1 MAKTVRYLSRISS
14 ALLFSILFTLLSL
27 PLGSAVAS
35 TWEPEPAPQA
45 LTPAQKV
52 YYPDL
57 DTYSAPRVRNPQL
70 LVLTKDLSWQKIAAN
85 ADKYPQLMK
94 YAAAGTVGNL
104 FTSGCL
110 SESVLTI
117 QNSYDSAEFNPCPR
131 VGITAGKISGLPGWY
146 WRQNPEGRPGKLA
159 GILEAFGIKSRAI
172 GQQAGLLLASSKGEV
187 KNYAALPT
195 SAQQLA
201 AQVKAGMD
209 EGGLTVID
217 LSSLTQADQQLQM
230 LEGALTGLTP
240 RAELISLSLQ
250 ADLAKSA
257 PHLLTYAPS
266 EATGLATSTST
277 KATGLATLADINTQ
291 ILLRFALPTPE
302 TNQGTGLTV
311 RRLPGQAQPLI
322 PLKNTATSSVQENLQ
337 QRLDYLQSQ
346 GQRPQLDESS
356 KTWFYLVVT
365 ACFLVTL
372 GGYLWWKFR
381 GQRQLIRIRL
391 LISGAGVFTA
401 FLFPASYCGFYL
413 SETVY
418 PLSTFWLVGVSAL
431 ISLTFSTLLG
441 LLVSALRQTFAFT
454 PATLARGIGIAASV
468 LSLRILLWARD
479 KAGSTQLGTPLGYK
493 VVDGPFFWQLSA
505 ETVALLFSCIALAT
519 ICALF
524 SFPSLRRI
532 WGANRLK
539 SRTIVTIA
547 TVISVISLYWWAGI
561 SALFCSLI
569 FLGSLTLALLTYAL
583 PTAKKNSLSK
593 TSFNFR
599 AVSVA
604 AVLGA
609 VTLAGTGVIGVFG
622 LSPDAPAKKI
632 TPLSRSSAT
641 KVAVIFTS
649 GLTWEDLMAA
659 QPDLGENSAAV
670 KRGAL
675 FSLTTY
681 PLQAMACP
689 QDAWLA
695 FSAGK
700 APSRYSVAGRNLCL
714 QPEALSEGKRAKLW
728 EYYQHTADASSLASR
743 LGGFAE
749 QLRKS
754 EVSAGAIGNS
764 AALGLADKHGVI
776 RGQVI
781 DISPLATDYEQVV
794 KEMVSAHSLTLID
807 AQAIPQ
813 NLSPERQA
821 QEVLAQQR
829 EIFDFL
835 DPSSGE
841 SPLTKNQ
848 IWDPV
853 WLLQNG
859 GSLSG
864 NSLQAGALVNDSAD
878 TSAQTPDR
886 NELRLEEMNPQENPT
901 PATSPG
907 LFGDSDKPFSTGKL
921 HLLELSTLLT
931 PEKKIDQERLT
942 QVRKQ
947 NASLFPTVATY
958 PDLRGMLPARI
969 TITRQE
975 KQIKA
980 LQSTLAA
987 LPEGTRAL
995 VVSAST
1001 DSTRQSLQAAML
1013 YGKGIATGIA
1023 YSPSTHQVGIAQ
1035 AADLPATVLDWLEA
1049 RNEKLST
1056 FGSPLMVSTNTA
1068 NTPSDRLERL
1078 VNTAK
1083 RADASY
1089 ARLGLSPAAFVAYA
1103 AGALIALALLLICLL
1118 QLKPAPQRPHLRI
1131 QFGLLGQ
1138 FLCLT
1143 VAAIPAACLGGAM
1156 LPWWESDY
1164 PSTFF
1169 ITVSILIASLLALV
1183 ACCGPWRRRPIGPAL
1198 VVAAFSTFFICL
1210 DVVCGSHISMDS
1222 PFGSFSLLGARFF
1235 GFGNVY
1241 YSVCAIWTLL
1251 LCGCLTPLSKRAAFG
1266 KQAVSRSQIWLSN
1279 LLIALIGMTFMIIDG
1294 LPRFGAD
1301 FGGPI
1306 SFLPGFLVLMLLLNG
1321 KRIGIKRIVL
1331 VLLLAVAASGS
1342 LALADW
1348 MRPAAQRTHLG
1359 NFVQSILNGDLQA
1372 ILTRK
1377 ILANL
1382 GSWGSVTYV
1391 WSLLCCL
1398 LVFVLLLI
1406 PALSKTVMPTNLFLP
1421 DDLSLPLPKL
1431 PDKKGSARPSC
1442 WHRCQFHLRNLGF
1455 SISCLVN
1462 RVRPH
1467 LAETPLAIKESGLA
1481 ITLIAIG
1488 INQLF
1493 SYLLNDSGTQLPATG
1508 LLLTALAYCS
1518 AVFAELPGTSRVVA
1532 R

>member
-1 MAKTVRYLSRISS
+1 MAKTVRYLSRIGS
-14 ALLFSILFTLLSL
+14 ALLVSFLFTLLSL
-27 PLGSAVAS
+27 PFGFAVAS

-70 LVLTKDLSWQKIAAN
+70 LVITKDLSWQKIAAN

-94 YAAAGTVGNL
+94 YAAAGSISNL
-104 FTSGCL
+104 ITPACP

-117 QNSYDSAEFNPCPR
+117 QNGGTSTDFNSCPQVR
-131 VGITAGKISGLPGWY
+131 VTAGKISGLPVSY
-146 WRQNPEGRPGKLA
+146 WQQNTGGRPGQLA

-172 GQQAGLLLASSKGEV
+172 GPQAGLLLASSKGEV
-187 KNYAALPT
+187 KNYATLPA
-195 SAQQLA
+195 SAQQLT

-217 LSSLTQADQQLQM
+217 LSTLTPADQQLEM
-230 LEGALTGLTP
+230 LEGALAGLGP
-240 RAELISLSLQ
+240 RAELLSLSLQ
-250 ADLAKSA
+250 ADSAKSA
-257 PHLLTYAPS
+257 PHLLAYAPS

-291 ILLRFALPTPE
+291 ILFRFALPAPE
-302 TNQGTGLTV
+302 SSQGTGLTV

-322 PLKNTATSSVQENLQ
+322 TLENTANSAVQQNLQ
-337 QRLDYLQSQ
+337 QRLEYLQNQGHRSQ
-346 GQRPQLDESS
+346 LSENS
-356 KTWFYLVVT
+356 KTWFYLAVT
-365 ACFLVTL
+365 ACFLLTL
-372 GGYLWWKFR
+372 GGYLWRRFR
-381 GQRQLIRIRL
+381 GQQKYRKTQL
-391 LISGAGVFTA
+391 LIIGAGVFTA
-401 FLFPASYCGFYL
+401 FLFPASYCGYYL
-413 SETVY
+413 SDTVY
-418 PLSTFWLVGVSAL
+418 PLSTFWLAGVSAL
-431 ISLTFSTLLG
+431 VALAFSMLVG
-441 LLVSALRQTFAFT
+441 LLVSALRQTFAFA
-454 PATLARGIGIAASV
+454 PATLARGTGIAASA
-468 LSLRILLWARD
+468 LTLRILLWARD

-493 VVDGPFFWQLSA
+493 VVAGPFFWQLSA
-505 ETVALLFSCIALAT
+505 EAMALLLSSLALAT
-519 ICALF
+519 ICTLF
-524 SFPSLRRI
+524 SFSTLRAL
-532 WGANRLK
+532 WGKNPFR
-539 SRTIVTIA
+539 SRVIA
-547 TVISVISLYWWAGI
+547 EVAAICSFTSLYLWAGL
-561 SALFCSLI
+561 SALICSLL
-569 FLGSLTLALLTYAL
+569 FLGSLTLALLTYTL
-583 PTAKKNSLSK
+583 PAEKKLPSSR
-593 TSFNFR
+593 TIFNFK

-609 VTLAGTGVIGVFG
+609 VTLTGAGIIGVFG
-622 LSPDAPAKKI
+622 VNPDAPAKKI
-632 TPLSRSSAT
+632 TPLPQSAAN

-659 QPDLGENSAAV
+659 QPELGENSAAV
-670 KRGAL
+670 RDGAL

-681 PLQAMACP
+681 PLKGMACP

-700 APSRYSVAGRNLCL
+700 SPSRYSLAGRNLCL
-714 QPEALSEGKRAKLW
+714 QPEALSEGKRVKMW
-728 EYYQHTADASSLASR
+728 DYYQRSADASSLAAR
-743 LGGFAE
+743 LGGFAD
-749 QLRKS
+749 QLGKS
-754 EVSAGAIGNS
+754 QVSAGAIGNS
-764 AALGLADKHGVI
+764 AALGLTDKHGVI
-776 RGQVI
+776 RGKVI
-781 DISPLATDYEQVV
+781 DTNPLATDYGQAVR
-794 KEMVSAHSLTLID
+794 EMVSTHALTLID

-813 NLSPERQA
+813 NLSPERQT

-841 SPLTKNQ
+841 SPLEKTQ

-853 WLLQNG
+853 WLLKNG

-864 NSLQAGALVNDSAD
+864 DSLQAGALINDSAD
-878 TSAQTPDR
+878 TSAQTSDR

-907 LFGDSDKPFSTGKL
+907 LFGDSDQPFSAGKL

-931 PEKKIDQERLT
+931 PDKKIDQERLT
-942 QVRKQ
+942 QIRKQ

-969 TITRQE
+969 TITRQ
-975 KQIKA
+975 KQQIKA

-1001 DSTRQSLQAAML
+1001 DSTRQRLQAAMI
-1013 YGKGIATGIA
+1013 YGEGIATGIA

-1035 AADLPATVLDWLEA
+1035 AADLPATVLDWLGA

-1056 FGSPLMVSTNTA
+1056 FGSPLMVSTNAA
-1068 NTPSDRLERL
+1068 NSPSGRLARL
-1078 VNTAK
+1078 ADTAK

-1089 ARLGLSPAAFVAYA
+1089 ARLGLSPNDFVAYA
-1103 AGALIALALLLICLL
+1103 AGALLALALLLVYLL
-1118 QLKPAPQRPHLRI
+1118 QLKPAPQRPHLRT
-1131 QFGLLGQ
+1131 QLGLLGQ
-1138 FLCLT
+1138 FLCLAL
-1143 VAAIPAACLGGAM
+1143 AAMPAACLGAAM

-1164 PSTFF
+1164 PTTFF

-1183 ACCGPWRRRPIGPAL
+1183 ACTGPWRRRPIGPSL

-1251 LCGCLTPLSKRAAFG
+1251 LCGCLTPLSKRVFSG
-1266 KQAVSRSQIWLSN
+1266 NQAVSRSQVWLSN
-1279 LLIALIGMTFMIIDG
+1279 LLIALMGIVFMAIDG

-1321 KRIGIKRIVL
+1321 KRIGIKRLVL
-1331 VLLLAVAASGS
+1331 VLLVAVAASGS
-1342 LALADW
+1342 LAFADW
-1348 MRPAAQRTHLG
+1348 MRPASQRTHLG

-1382 GSWGSVTYV
+1382 GSWGSISYV

-1398 LVFVLLLI
+1398 LVFGLLII
-1406 PALSKTVMPTNLFLP
+1406 PALSKTAMPTNLFLP
-1421 DDLSLPLPKL
+1421 DDFSIPLPVCPKQE
-1431 PDKKGSARPSC
+1431 GSARPNY
-1442 WHRCQFHLRNLGF
+1442 WQRWQCQLRNLGAF
-1455 SISCLVN
+1455 LACLFA

-1467 LAETPLAIKESGLA
+1467 LGETPLAIKESGLK

-1493 SYLLNDSGTQLPATG
+1493 AYLLNDSGTQLPATG

-1518 AVFAELPGTSRVVA
+1518 AIFAELPGSSRGTA